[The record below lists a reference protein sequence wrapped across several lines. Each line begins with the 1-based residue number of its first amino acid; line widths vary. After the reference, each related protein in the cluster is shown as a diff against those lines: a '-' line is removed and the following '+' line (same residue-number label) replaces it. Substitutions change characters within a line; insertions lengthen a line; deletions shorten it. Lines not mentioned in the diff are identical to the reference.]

1 MAHPLLSSASPRFR
15 LAAAAGN
22 GITRLPL
29 TSTRPAARACTASR
43 RNARPRALSVRCE
56 QGDKGGGGG
65 SGLDVWLSRGA
76 MLGFVGV
83 VAVELTTGKGV
94 LQNVGLTAPLP
105 TVALALTGVVG
116 VFTAFLIFQSGSQD

>member
-1 MAHPLLSSASPRFR
+1 MAHPLLSACPR

-22 GITRLPL
+22 GVPRLSV
-29 TSTRPAARACTASR
+29 TSSRPTARASR
-43 RNARPRALSVRCE
+43 RNARPRALIVRCE
-56 QGDKGGGGG
+56 QGAKGGGG
-65 SGLDVWLSRGA
+65 GLDVWLSRGA

-94 LQNVGLTAPLP
+94 LENVGLTAPLP

-116 VFTAFLIFQSGSQD
+116 IFTAFIIFQSGTQD

>member
-1 MAHPLLSSASPRFR
+1 M
-15 LAAAAGN
+15 
-22 GITRLPL
+22 
-29 TSTRPAARACTASR
+29 
-43 RNARPRALSVRCE
+43 RCE
-56 QGDKGGGGG
+56 QGAKGGGGG
-65 SGLDVWLSRGA
+65 GLDVWLSRGA

-116 VFTAFLIFQSGSQD
+116 VFTAFLIFQSGSRD